1 MSGQP
6 GLAFT
11 RIEVRRSPGIQD
23 RYALDGLCPGI
34 NIIHGPNASGKS
46 TTAKAIH
53 ALLWPDPPCWPRGAL
68 SGQLHLD
75 GSEWF
80 IDFDAGAYQ
89 CQRDGQDDSRLNIG
103 GPETRDRYIL
113 TLHDLLTADNES
125 FAEAILRESVG
136 GYDVDDAV
144 RELGYRETPTRSMT
158 SANLLKDAR
167 KSLRETERLQ
177 SELVSQ
183 QDDLA
188 ELEARRDA
196 AREANNRANLLG
208 RAIRVKE
215 AELTL
220 EDARR
225 VVASFPPSMELLR
238 EDETSVLAN
247 LRERLSELEGRRE
260 RDLSAI
266 VSAKEAV
273 AMTRLEGVPIQPG
286 LITTLRAQCQS
297 LQDLAGNADR
307 ETRSWRDSVAQRDL
321 ARSRIA
327 DRIQEFQINEIEV
340 AGLRRL
346 RDLVSEF
353 ELARAQEDAQTA
365 LQDWVGEVVP
375 PSNLDQLREGISCLN
390 RWMKAPEAGS
400 AQADARLVAI
410 TRIAAILV
418 IILALMLAILAY
430 WFLSVLVVL
439 GVVLLFLARPTST
452 HTQVDRLQII
462 QEDYERLGLDRV
474 DTWTSKNVEKLLD
487 RLNDELRKGIVD
499 EEKAHR
505 WDNLAVKREEA
516 SMARRK
522 LESQRDQLAEKYGLG
537 PTTSSELYLLAENL
551 DRWQIAEVAARQAR
565 VNLDKAVSAR
575 GDLLDK
581 INQEL
586 SRFDY
591 KPALEH
597 AEVLGNIEDLSN
609 RVQSFSDA
617 TRAVKEKQRSLAE
630 DVVPE
635 IEQTEQRCRAIFERL
650 ELEDGDDQVL
660 AELMRQLDGYREA
673 IETRKTAEY
682 ELKSAVANLGA
693 HDEFKVRDVDGLTRE
708 LAEVNERAAE
718 YEQLTRDVVAIE
730 TRVADAKQNHDLEKA
745 IAAEIEAS
753 DALVAERDDAYRL
766 AAGWSLAEFIR
777 QQTRDRDRPR
787 VFHRA
792 RELFSRI
799 TYGRYRLE
807 FASEP
812 SPRFR
817 ATDTQSGQA
826 HSLNELSSATR
837 VQLLMAVRIAF
848 VEEME
853 QGPKLPLILDE
864 VLGNSDEHR
873 ARAIIDATIEIGR
886 SGRQVFYF
894 TAQHDEV
901 GKWLTILKDVD
912 DVSYKVIDLAVA
924 RGLADIERLPTI
936 EISASPMTEV
946 PAPHGMNRRD
956 YREILGVPAID
967 PWAETGSI
975 HLWHLVHDTD
985 ALYHLLSNHI
995 NTWGQL
1001 STLIEF
1007 GGQNLFENFPGTY
1020 EHAHARAKALT
1031 ATFEAWRMGRG
1042 RSVDRAVIL
1051 DSGAI
1056 TETFRDRVA
1065 QLLLQLNGDAE
1076 ALVSALDNGSVTG
1089 FRKAAVEKLRGYF
1102 LENGYLSASTP
1113 LRIDDLRVRVVAAM
1127 ADDLTA
1133 HLIDHDDIDEL
1144 ITSICGATSAQF

>member
-1 MSGQP
+1 M
-6 GLAFT
+6 
-11 RIEVRRSPGIQD
+11 R
-23 RYALDGLCPGI
+23 
-34 NIIHGPNASGKS
+34 
-46 TTAKAIH
+46 
-53 ALLWPDPPCWPRGAL
+53 
-68 SGQLHLD
+68 
-75 GSEWF
+75 
-80 IDFDAGAYQ
+80 
-89 CQRDGQDDSRLNIG
+89 
-103 GPETRDRYIL
+103 
-113 TLHDLLTADNES
+113 
-125 FAEAILRESVG
+125 
-136 GYDVDDAV
+136 
-144 RELGYRETPTRSMT
+144 
-158 SANLLKDAR
+158 R

-183 QDDLA
+183 QDKLA
-188 ELEARRDA
+188 ELEASRNA
-196 AREANNRANLLG
+196 AREARNRADLLQ

-215 AELTL
+215 AERALD
-220 EDARR
+220 DATRL
-225 VVASFPPSMELLR
+225 VESFPETMERLNGN
-238 EDETSVLAN
+238 EISVLTS

-260 RDLSAI
+260 RDLSVI
-266 VSAKEAV
+266 VSAKEVIAK
-273 AMTRLEGVPIQPG
+273 TRLEGVPIQPG

-297 LQDLAGNADR
+297 LQDLAGTADR
-307 ETRSWRDSVAQRDL
+307 ETRSWRDAVAQRDS

-327 DRIQEFQINEIEV
+327 DQIQESQINEIEV
-340 AGLRRL
+340 TGLRKL
-346 RDLVSEF
+346 RDLVREF
-353 ELARAQEDAQTA
+353 ESAQAQEDAQTA
-365 LQDWVGEVVP
+365 LQDWVGEVVL

-390 RWMKAPEAGS
+390 RWLKAPEAGS
-400 AQADARLVAI
+400 AQADARLVTIA
-410 TRIAAILV
+410 RIAAILV

-430 WFLSVLVVL
+430 WFLSVLVIL
-439 GVVLLFLARPTST
+439 GVVLLFLARPGSS

-462 QEDYERLGLDRV
+462 QEDYDRLGLDRV
-474 DTWTSKNVEKLLD
+474 DTWTSKNVELLLD

-516 SMARRK
+516 SLARRK
-522 LESQRDQLAEKYGLG
+522 LESQRNQLADEYGLG
-537 PTTSSELYLLAENL
+537 PTSSSELYLLAENL
-551 DRWQIAEVAARQAR
+551 GHWQIADVAARQAR

-575 GDLLDK
+575 VDLLDR

-609 RVQSFSDA
+609 RNQSFSDA
-617 TRAVKEKQRSLAE
+617 TRAVEEKQHSIDE
-630 DVVPE
+630 DITPE
-635 IEQTEQRCRAIFERL
+635 IRRLEQQIREIFERL
-650 ELEDGDDQVL
+650 GLDDNDDQSLVDL
-660 AELMRQLDGYREA
+660 ARQLDGYREA
-673 IETRKTAEY
+673 IEHPKRQTEY
-682 ELKSAVANLGA
+682 ALRSADANLGA
-693 HDEFKVRDVDGLTRE
+693 HDDIKWRDVDDLSLE
-708 LAEVNERAAE
+708 LAEVNERAAK
-718 YEQLTRDVVAIE
+718 YEQLNNDIVAIQ
-730 TRVADAKQNHDLEKA
+730 TRVDDAKQKHDLEKA

-753 DALVAERDDAYRL
+753 DALAAERDDAYRL
-766 AAGWSLAEFIR
+766 AAGWSLGEFIR

-826 HSLNELSSATR
+826 QSLNELSSATR

-901 GKWLTILKDVD
+901 GKWLTILKDID
-912 DVSYKVIDLAVA
+912 DISYKVIDLAVA
-924 RGLADIERLPTI
+924 RGLADIERLPSI
-936 EISASPMTEV
+936 EITASPVAEV
-946 PAPHGMNRRD
+946 PAPHGLTRQE

-967 PWAETGSI
+967 PWADTGSI

-1001 STLIEF
+1001 STLVEF
-1007 GGQNLFENFPGTY
+1007 GGANLLENFAGTY

-1031 ATFEAWRMGRG
+1031 AAIEGWRIGRG
-1042 RSVDRAVIL
+1042 RSVDGAVIV

-1056 TETFRDRVA
+1056 TETFRDRVV
-1065 QLLLQLNGDAE
+1065 QLLLTLNGDAE
-1076 ALVSALDNGSVTG
+1076 ALVSSLRNRSVSG
-1089 FRKAAVEKLRGYF
+1089 FRTAAAEQLRDYF
-1102 LENGYLSASTP
+1102 IENGYLSTSTP
-1113 LRIDDLRVRVVAAM
+1113 LRIDEIRVRVVAAVSE
-1127 ADDLTA
+1127 DLA
-1133 HLIDHDDIDEL
+1133 ARRIDQDNIDEL
-1144 ITSICGATSAQF
+1144 IGSICGATSAQV